1 MINYSSEKDAILNNT
16 EMCNYPLWVSQR
28 DDAYMKLF
36 ANRIL
41 QRSIPQT
48 MEAKQDVSHIPL
60 TSVFLPNVDLLE
72 LVLGQTGLKQPAVLP
87 VTIIR
92 KDNVNDFSIS
102 QYVVSVHCYSSHYQG
117 SWRKRWSAI
126 FWA

>member
-1 MINYSSEKDAILNNT
+1 
-16 EMCNYPLWVSQR
+16 
-28 DDAYMKLF
+28 MKLF

-117 SWRKRWSAI
+117 S
-126 FWA
+126 